1 MLMFE
6 KEDLPIRADSE
17 RISAV
22 YCWRRICL
30 IILLFKSTLFP
41 LMSSLLGLNKTPIGK
56 EKGAGI
62 SGFASI
68 IDIDLTA
75 KPWCRLTLMESERC
89 GVTNCGACHSSC
101 YCDRFPPVS
110 GVWSATPRA
119 TREFSA
125 RRIDLRSVPPG
136 PELRPGYRRRTAAGR
151 PVAPPRRGKTSRT
164 RVLGTAET
172 SLSAST
178 SGACRPI
185 RKMRARYRRLTAAV
199 RPAVPPR
206 RGKTIRTTERAARCG
221 MRRFDLDWMPT
232 PPAVRRPRPGRPNQP
247 DSAHASIAEAFSAR
261 T

>member
-1 MLMFE
+1 MFE
-6 KEDLPIRADSE
+6 KEDLLIRADSE

-68 IDIDLTA
+68 IEIELTA
-75 KPWCRLTLMESERC
+75 KPWCRLTLIESERC
-89 GVTNCGACHSSC
+89 GVRNCGACHSSC

-119 TREFSA
+119 TASSR
-125 RRIDLRSVPPG
+125 PG
-136 PELRPGYRRRTAAGR
+136 ASTCGACRPFPELRPGYRRR
-151 PVAPPRRGKTSRT
+151 
-164 RVLGTAET
+164 
-172 SLSAST
+172 
-178 SGACRPI
+178 
-185 RKMRARYRRLTAAV
+185 TAAV

-221 MRRFDLDWMPT
+221 MRRFDLDWIPT
-232 PPAVRRPRPGRPNQP
+232 PPADRHPRPARPNEP
-247 DSAHASIAEAFSAR
+247 DSAHESIAEAFSAR